1 MIDIVRDYSAI
12 GLGAAQAT
20 CNRVVRV
27 GRDGAGQVLD
37 WTSATVAQAQDDPF
51 RAATNGPSA
60 LASLLHAEL
69 HRAVGR
75 VGYVSG
81 EEVRAL
87 RLQVQKME
95 RRIAELRGDL

>member
-1 MIDIVRDYSAI
+1 MIDIVRDYASI

-20 CNRVVRV
+20 GNRVVRV
-27 GRDGAGQVLD
+27 GRSGADQMLD
-37 WTSATVAQAQDDPF
+37 WSSATLTQAQEDPLGT
-51 RAATNGPSA
+51 AVNGPSA

-87 RLQVQKME
+87 RAQVQRME
-95 RRIAELRGDL
+95 RRIGDLRGDL